1 MSSESTVTNE
11 SNNNQDDV
19 TVSLVDGSD
28 RELLRA
34 AVRRAVDFRGDVT
47 IHTRAGVAI
56 LGYAFDAQLDGAHEC
71 IRVLPPDS
79 NTRTTVLLADIRTLA
94 FTGKDAASGKSFEN
108 WIRRYA
114 AKKLAGE
121 VASIESEVL

>member
-1 MSSESTVTNE
+1 MSSESTATND
-11 SNNNQDDV
+11 SNNHSDLTPSV
-19 TVSLVDGSD
+19 VDGTD
-28 RELLRA
+28 RALLRE

-56 LGYAFDAQLDGAHEC
+56 LGYAFDAQLDGANEC

-114 AKKLAGE
+114 AKKIAGE

>member
-1 MSSESTVTNE
+1 MSSESTATND
-11 SNNNQDDV
+11 SNNDSESENYSV
-19 TVSLVDGSD
+19 TDS
-28 RELLRA
+28 E
-34 AVRRAVDFRGDVT
+34 
-47 IHTRAGVAI
+47 I
-56 LGYAFDAQLDGAHEC
+56 DAQLDGANEC

-114 AKKLAGE
+114 AKKIAGE